1 MPAYVNEPA
10 RRLQVYGVY
19 DLVVAGG
26 GPAGVAAAVSGARN
40 GLKVLLL
47 EQMGCLG
54 GMSTGGLVPCLAPY
68 SQGGTAPLI
77 RGIAGEI
84 LSRLKAAG
92 GNGEPGVRQWPA
104 IDAEKLKRI
113 YDELVTEAGVKVLFF
128 SFVSAVLRE
137 RGRIRG
143 LVIENKGGRQVVLG
157 KTFVDATGDGDVA
170 ARAGVRFVKGDSK
183 GRMMGVTLCFTV
195 VGIDAEGYRR
205 WLKKCPNNVGKN
217 RFLHEAVAAGRLP
230 DWDDAEHC
238 MIADIALQPGYRAYN
253 YGHVFNV
260 DGTNPDDVTRAM
272 MRGREIAHS
281 FLAFARRYIP
291 GMKNAVVTATA
302 LLPGVRET
310 RRIRGVDALDE
321 RLFRSGRITDDA
333 IAVYDYPVD
342 LHGSGKNTTTEL
354 EEHPAEFRYGI
365 PYRIMVPAHGP
376 ANLLVAGRCVS
387 ADRIGQSSVR
397 TMPACYA
404 MGEAAGVAARF
415 AVRRSVP
422 FGAVDPADLRRLLV
436 KQGANIPSVH

>member
-1 MPAYVNEPA
+1 MPTYVTESA
-10 RRLQVYGVY
+10 RRLPVYGAY

-47 EQMGCLG
+47 EQIGCLG

-68 SQGGTAPLI
+68 SQGATAPLI

-92 GNGEPGVRQWPA
+92 GNGEPGVEQWPA
-104 IDAEKLKRI
+104 IDAEKLKLI
-113 YDELVTEAGVKVLFF
+113 YDDLVNRAGVTTLFF
-128 SFVSAVLRE
+128 TFVSAVLRE

-157 KTFVDATGDGDVA
+157 KAFVDATGDGDVA
-170 ARAGVRFVKGDSK
+170 ARSGVRFVKGDSK

-195 VGIDAEGYRR
+195 AGIDPDGYRR
-205 WLKKCPNNVGKN
+205 WLRKFPDNVGKN
-217 RFLHEAVAAGRLP
+217 RFLREAVAAGRLP
-230 DWDDAEHC
+230 DWDDAEHR

-260 DGTNPDDVTRAM
+260 DGTNPDDLARAM

-281 FLAFARRYIP
+281 FMALARRYIP
-291 GMKNAVVTATA
+291 GMKNAVLTATA

-342 LHGSGKNTTTEL
+342 LHGSDKKAKTVL
-354 EEHPAEFRYGI
+354 EEQPAGFLYGI
-365 PYRIMVPAHGP
+365 PYRIMVPAGGP

-397 TMPACYA
+397 TMPACFA

-415 AVRRSVP
+415 AVRQGVP
-422 FGAVDPADLRRLLV
+422 FGAVDPAALRQVLA
-436 KQGANIPSVH
+436 KQGANIPSVR

>member
-1 MPAYVNEPA
+1 MPSYVNEPA
-10 RRLQVYGVY
+10 RRLPVYGAY

-47 EQMGCLG
+47 EQTGCLG

-68 SQGGTAPLI
+68 SQDGTVPLI

-84 LSRLKAAG
+84 LARLKAAG
-92 GNGEPGVRQWPA
+92 GNGEPGVEQWPA
-104 IDAEKLKRI
+104 IDAEKLKLI
-113 YDELVTEAGVKVLFF
+113 YDDLVARAGVKTLFF
-128 SFVSAVLRE
+128 TFVSAVLLE
-137 RGRIRG
+137 RGRIRV
-143 LVIENKGGRQVVLG
+143 LVVENKGGRQAVLG
-157 KTFVDATGDGDVA
+157 KAFVDATGDGDVA
-170 ARAGVRFVKGDSK
+170 AMAGVSFVKGDSK

-195 VGIDAEGYRR
+195 AGIDPDGYRR
-205 WLKKCPNNVGKN
+205 WLKKRPDNAGKN
-217 RFLHEAVAAGRLP
+217 RFLREAVAAGRLP
-230 DWDDAEHC
+230 DWEDAEHR

-260 DGTNPDDVTRAM
+260 DGTDPDDVARAM

-281 FLAFARRYIP
+281 FLAFARRHIP

-310 RRIRGVDALDE
+310 RRTRGVDALDE

-342 LHGSGKNTTTEL
+342 LHGSDKKAKTVL
-354 EEHPAEFRYGI
+354 EEQPAGFLYGI
-365 PYRIMVPAHGP
+365 PYRIMVPAGGP
-376 ANLLVAGRCVS
+376 GNLLVAGRSVS

-404 MGEAAGVAARF
+404 MGEAAGVAARL
-415 AVRRSVP
+415 AVRRGVS
-422 FGAVDPADLRRLLV
+422 FGAVDPAALRRVLAR
-436 KQGANIPSVH
+436 QGANIPSVH